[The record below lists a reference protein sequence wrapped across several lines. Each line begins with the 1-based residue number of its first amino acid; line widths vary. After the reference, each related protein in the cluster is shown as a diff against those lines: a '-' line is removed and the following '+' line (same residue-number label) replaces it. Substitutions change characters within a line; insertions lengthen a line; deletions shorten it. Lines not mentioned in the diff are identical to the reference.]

1 MNTRE
6 YRKRRE
12 LEELR
17 HNSIT
22 RMVEIN
28 PEYKPPPDYK

>member
-12 LEELR
+12 LEEMR
-17 HNSIT
+17 HDAIQK
-22 RMVEIN
+22 MLVIN
-28 PEYKPPPDYK
+28 PEFKPPADYK